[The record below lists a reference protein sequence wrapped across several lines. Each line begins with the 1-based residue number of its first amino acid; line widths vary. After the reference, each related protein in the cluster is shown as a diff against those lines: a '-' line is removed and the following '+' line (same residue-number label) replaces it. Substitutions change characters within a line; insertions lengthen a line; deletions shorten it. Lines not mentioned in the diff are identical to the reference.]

1 MGILQGLEKSLAKNP
16 RQILNLLA
24 SGDTNMEQILG
35 FIQNMTNGNT
45 NKAREIALEKFKNAN
60 MNEAQFRD
68 FSRIAKKMGAD
79 DRTLSELKQ
88 YIK

>member
-35 FIQNMTNGNT
+35 FIQNMTNGT
-45 NKAREIALEKFKNAN
+45 THKAMKLNSEILV
-60 MNEAQFRD
+60 
-68 FSRIAKKMGAD
+68 
-79 DRTLSELKQ
+79 ELPRKWEQ
-88 YIK
+88 MIELYLN